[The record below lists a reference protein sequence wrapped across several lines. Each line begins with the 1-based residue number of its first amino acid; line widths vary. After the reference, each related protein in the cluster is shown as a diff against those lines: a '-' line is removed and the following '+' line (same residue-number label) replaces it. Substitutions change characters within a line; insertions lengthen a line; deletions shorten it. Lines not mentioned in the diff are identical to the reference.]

1 MTKKVM
7 VRIVA
12 NLAFTLFLITGCQQN
27 QLFSETQLFNEE
39 GWHKDSIITFKLPV
53 LDTVATH
60 NTFINIRN
68 TNAFGF
74 SNLYVIA
81 KLNHPNGKQKID
93 TLQYLMA
100 KPNGEWL
107 GVGATSV
114 KENKLW
120 YLKNYQFKETGNYSI
135 SLSHAMR
142 KNGEVNGLTY
152 LKGILDLGIQ
162 IETSN
167 K

>member
-1 MTKKVM
+1 MIKKVM
-7 VRIVA
+7 VRSIA
-12 NLAFTLFLITGCQQN
+12 YLTFILLFFTGCQQN
-27 QLFSETQLFNEE
+27 QLFSETQLFQEE
-39 GWHKDSIITFKLPV
+39 GWHKDSIATFKLPI

-60 NTFINIRN
+60 QVFINTRN
-68 TNAFGF
+68 TNAFKF
-74 SNLYVIA
+74 SNLYLIA
-81 KLNHPNGKQKID
+81 KLNYPNGKQKID

-120 YLKNYQFKETGNYSI
+120 YLQDFQFNETGIYSI
-135 SLSHAMR
+135 DLRHAMR
-142 KNGEVNGLTY
+142 KNGEIDGLNY
-152 LKGILDLGIQ
+152 LEGVLDIGIQ
-162 IETSN
+162 IETTN